1 MHGGLRPRLQDD
13 HEVELNSEVLTS
25 CNRSQQG
32 FTSAQLISHTEN
44 VKKLNIRDVCSHD
57 CKGSSRCLRWIVWPM
72 RTLAGLLLQTLWHFM
87 ARQALSGCRAAGSSN
102 SKDINIGRRP
112 ILRSAFRRPST
123 AQARQADPPYLVA
136 SQPDSPRHPLR
147 ARWRRNGC
155 PQGSSCL
162 FSIHFTHALLAGSL
176 EDDVSMS
183 KLGCTQTSG
192 LADRTEC
199 WKFHSKRLRE
209 HW

>member
-1 MHGGLRPRLQDD
+1 MPNSLVILRML
-13 HEVELNSEVLTS
+13 
-25 CNRSQQG
+25 
-32 FTSAQLISHTEN
+32 
-44 VKKLNIRDVCSHD
+44 KKLNIGDVCWHD

-136 SQPDSPRHPLR
+136 SQPLHVILCARGGGGMDVHKAPLVSSAFTLRMRCSQAVSRMMSPCPSSGALKLQDLLTG
-147 ARWRRNGC
+147 RNV
-155 PQGSSCL
+155 GS
-162 FSIHFTHALLAGSL
+162 FTP
-176 EDDVSMS
+176 
-183 KLGCTQTSG
+183 SG
-192 LADRTEC
+192 FVNIGKPT
-199 WKFHSKRLRE
+199 
-209 HW
+209 